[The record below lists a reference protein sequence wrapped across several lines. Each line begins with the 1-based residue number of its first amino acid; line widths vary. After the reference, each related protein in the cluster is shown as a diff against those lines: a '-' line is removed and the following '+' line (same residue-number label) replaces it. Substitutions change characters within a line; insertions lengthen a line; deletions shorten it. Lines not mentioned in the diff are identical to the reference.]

1 MNTISQE
8 QKNETLTAYIA
19 ESRDREMNTFYEA
32 SICDDEA
39 DTIVAE
45 TSGYDREKLIAEVLQ
60 KYPGI
65 KIEDA

>member
-1 MNTISQE
+1 MHAIPQE

-32 SICDDEA
+32 SICDDE
-39 DTIVAE
+39 DDSLLAE
-45 TSGYDREKLIAEVLQ
+45 TSGYDRNKLIEEVLR